1 MDTPGDAWADPSRR
15 WTDGRWSADLRDD
28 EIADLV
34 VDGVVVLRS
43 VRAVVRD
50 ADWNTV
56 PLAIADVVERA
67 GGLTLRVRA
76 EHPDGDLVGEVRL
89 DAAGDTIAV
98 ALELRATAP
107 VATNRTGLVVLH
119 PPALAGTALRV
130 THSDGSTETT
140 AFPERISPHQ
150 PVVDIAALSWTTPV
164 HGIRLGFS
172 GDVFEMEDQ
181 RNWTDA
187 SFKTY
192 SRPLALPFP
201 YRLAAG
207 EVVRQ
212 EITVTAGAAAAA
224 GTTSTTDADDLL
236 FGDPVTM
243 PLLAVAASTAPDPAP
258 HPLPGPPGGWAAT
271 LVELDLGAPTLRAAL
286 ARAAASGRPLDVR
299 LVLSDE
305 DPAALAIV
313 AAELAG
319 LDLAR
324 VTAFQTRGD
333 ARRVADDDALRR
345 LRAALR
351 DAGVTTFVTGGVR
364 SHFTELNREHH
375 RIPTD
380 VDGIVFSST
389 PLFHSLGTAQLV
401 ESLAMQRLVAVQAV
415 EIAAG
420 RAVHIGPISLRP
432 HVNDVATTAEPV
444 AARSDLTDG
453 YGPALLDAADPRQD
467 APELAAWTIASA
479 AAFSVPGVVT
489 LSFFE
494 EWGPRGVFGSDG
506 TARPAAEAIALL
518 SALQER
524 DVTTGHTPDG
534 RVWAITVLD
543 STDVNGGD
551 LLVANLDRVERV
563 VRAPAGDLVRIP
575 AGAWRRAQARETST
589 GA

>member
-1 MDTPGDAWADPSRR
+1 MDTPRDAWADPSRR
-15 WTDGRWSADLRDD
+15 WTAGRWSADLRDD
-28 EIADLV
+28 EIAELA

-56 PLAIADVVERA
+56 PLAITDVVEHA

-76 EHPDGDLVGEVRL
+76 EHPDADLVGEVRA
-89 DAAGDTIAV
+89 DAVGDTVTVAV
-98 ALELRATAP
+98 ELRATAP

-130 THSDGSTETT
+130 THSDGAIEATV
-140 AFPERISPHQ
+140 FPERISPHQ

-164 HGIRLGFS
+164 HDIRVGFS

-201 YRLAAG
+201 YRLEAG
-207 EVVRQ
+207 EIVRQ
-212 EITVTAGAAAAA
+212 EITVTASAAASV
-224 GTTSTTDADDLL
+224 GTPATTDADDLL
-236 FGDPVTM
+236 FGEPVTM

-258 HPLPGPPGGWAAT
+258 HPLPAPPGGWAAT
-271 LVELDLGAPTLRAAL
+271 LVEIDLGAPTWRAAL

-299 LVLSDE
+299 IVLSDD

-319 LDLAR
+319 RDLAR

-333 ARRVADDDALRR
+333 ARRIADDDALRR
-345 LRAALR
+345 LRTALR

-420 RAVHIGPISLRP
+420 RAVHIGPVSLRP
-432 HVNDVATTAEPV
+432 HLNDVATTPEPV
-444 AARSDLTDG
+444 AARSDLADG

-524 DVTTGHTPDG
+524 DVATGHTPDG
-534 RVWAITVLD
+534 RVWAIAVLD
-543 STDVNGGD
+543 STDIDSGD
-551 LLVANLDRVERV
+551 LIVANLDRVERV

-575 AGAWRRAQARETST
+575 AGAWRRVQARETST